1 MPRATSFTAERREA
15 TQYWNELLASCGDP
29 DGLAES
35 LVAAQREQGLWLGDR
50 PFCSVARP
58 RLVAA
63 AEMVVEEH
71 AATHL
76 CSALKKVH
84 DRVLA
89 ERTLREAYLGHFE
102 EWAQTILALEPRA
115 HEAWSILRLDSF
127 LTEEGLRFVEANG
140 DIPMGS
146 VGNDGVIRLFQDLEL
161 YKRFRERYDVRP
173 NLVNFGMVHTFMH
186 AWQSWGG
193 TGTPRICILSFPGGM
208 QDTFA
213 QLNEAALRAQGFEA
227 TAVYPADLDFDGHRL
242 RARGQVVDLVYRLQ
256 HYFDVLERRD
266 EMEPLLGAVKAEAV
280 CMVNPFRSA
289 VLSNK
294 SLFALLTDPE
304 HDFGFSATEQEAIRA
319 HIPWGRTLRDGRS
332 TGPQGERI
340 DLVEWV
346 LAHRDEL
353 VLKPTH
359 DAGGTGVE
367 LGWACGESEWGAAVA
382 RALAEDSVVQR
393 RVGET
398 LDVYPRLEPGFPLET
413 FYEDTDP
420 FVFPGG
426 YVAVFDRIS
435 SAEITNVARG
445 GSIVPTF
452 VIDPR

>member
-1 MPRATSFTAERREA
+1 MRPTSFSSERREA
-15 TQYWNELLASCGDP
+15 TQFWNELLAGCADP

-35 LVAAQREQGLWLGDR
+35 LVDAQREQGLWLGDR

-71 AATHL
+71 AATYL
-76 CSALKKVH
+76 TSALRKVH
-84 DRVLA
+84 DGVLA
-89 ERTLREAYLGHFE
+89 DRELCRTHLGHFDD
-102 EWAQTILALEPRA
+102 WAQAILRMEPRA

-127 LTEEGLRFVEANG
+127 LTEDGLRFVEANG

-146 VGNDGVIRLFQDLEL
+146 VGNDGSLRLFRELEI
-161 YKRFRERYDVRP
+161 YPAFTERYEVRP

-193 TGTPRICILSFPGGM
+193 TGTPRICIVSFEGGM

-213 QLNEAALRAQGFEA
+213 QLNERALRDQGFAA
-227 TAVYPADLDFDGHRL
+227 TAVYPEDLDWDGRRL
-242 RARGQVVDLVYRLQ
+242 RARGDPVDLVYRLQ
-256 HYFDVLERRD
+256 HYFDVLERPD
-266 EMEPLLGAVKAEAV
+266 EMEALLQAVKAEAV

-289 VLSNK
+289 LMSNK

-304 HDFGFSATEQEAIRA
+304 HDFGFSATEAAAIRA
-319 HIPWGRTLRDGRS
+319 HVPWGRTMRGGRS
-332 TGPQGERI
+332 TDPDGLGI
-340 DLVEWV
+340 DLVDWV
-346 LAHRDEL
+346 LAHKDEL

-359 DAGGTGVE
+359 EASGTGVE
-367 LGWACGESEWGAAVA
+367 LGWTCDDAAWSAAVSK
-382 RALAEDSVVQR
+382 ALQEDFVVQH

-398 LDVYPRLEPGFPLET
+398 LDEYPRLEPGFPLET

-435 SAEITNVARG
+435 SAQITNVARG
-445 GSIVPTF
+445 GSMVPTF
-452 VIDPR
+452 VIDPK